1 MSASSAET
9 ASSAALSSASLD
21 GREGAISIVS
31 SLSSRRIAVT
41 GSTGFLGTALVERL
55 LRVIPECNLV
65 LLVRSGKRT
74 PAAERVRREILRNDC
89 FDRLRR
95 ELGDDPVTGFEAT
108 IARRVT
114 VIDGDVSRDGLGL
127 DDTGRAAATSARQS
141 ASVASG
147 VSVRRASRAAP
158 RRLPAT

>member
-21 GREGAISIVS
+21 DREGALSIVS
-31 SLSSRRIAVT
+31 SLSSRRIAIT

-55 LRVIPECNLV
+55 LRVIPGCNLV

-127 DDTGRAAATSARQS
+127 DDAGRAALATCAIVIHSA
-141 ASVASG
+141 AAVAL
-147 VSVRRASRAAP
+147 VTP
-158 RRLPAT
+158 RD